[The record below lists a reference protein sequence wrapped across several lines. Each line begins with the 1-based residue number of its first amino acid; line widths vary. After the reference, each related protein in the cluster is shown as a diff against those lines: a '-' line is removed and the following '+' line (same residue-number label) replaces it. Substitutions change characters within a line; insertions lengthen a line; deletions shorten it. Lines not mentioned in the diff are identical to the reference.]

1 MDDYAYLTTRV
12 RAMEGDL
19 LTWSVYQDLFAREEP
34 DAWVET
40 LSRTP
45 YGAFLGATASRLSEV
60 GRIEE
65 AIRRSLSQAFR
76 GLVRMAQGRPRRL
89 LEILVGRWELKSLE
103 TILRGKRAQ
112 LGAEEIL
119 AATIPTAALDEPA
132 LAELARQP
140 SLRAALE
147 MLVAWRTHYRRP
159 IRAFLRSGTE
169 EDLASLEEEMER
181 TYFLD
186 ALGWLETG
194 GRKERVLREW
204 IGLQIDRVNLLTSL
218 RGFQGP
224 GMVIRGKGAF
234 LPGGNL
240 SPKLLSG
247 AQQVRE
253 RREAAERLR
262 QTPYGRSLEGWEEWV
277 REGDLSPLERA
288 IDRRR
293 FRWSL
298 RQLRADPLGV
308 GVLVGYVEAKAQE
321 AGNLRLLLWGETA
334 GLPRET
340 AREMLLVRW

>member
-19 LTWSVYQDLFAREEP
+19 LTWPVYQDLFAREEP
-34 DAWVET
+34 GAWVEV

-60 GRIEE
+60 GRVEE
-65 AIRRSLSQAFR
+65 AIRRSLSQTFR
-76 GLVRMAQGRPRRL
+76 RLVRMAQGRPRRII
-89 LEILVGRWELKSLE
+89 EILVGRWELKSLE
-103 TILRGKRAQ
+103 TVLRGKRAQ
-112 LGAEEIL
+112 LGAGEIL
-119 AATIPTAALDEPA
+119 AATIPTAGLDEPA

-147 MLVAWRTHYRRP
+147 TLVTWRTLYRRP
-159 IRAFLRSGTE
+159 IRVFLRSGKE
-169 EDLASLEEEMER
+169 EDLASLEEQLER
-181 TYFLD
+181 TYLLD
-186 ALGWLETG
+186 ALNGLERERRG
-194 GRKERVLREW
+194 ERVLREW

-218 RGFQGP
+218 RGFLGP
-224 GMVIRGKGAF
+224 GMVIRGEGAF
-234 LPGGNL
+234 LPGGSL

-247 AQQVRE
+247 AQQARE
-253 RREAAERLR
+253 RREAAERLQR
-262 QTPYGRSLEGWEEWV
+262 TPYGRSLEGWEEWV

-334 GLPRET
+334 GLPREMM
-340 AREMLLVRW
+340 REMLLVRG